1 MDITYDTGAL
11 IAADRNDRT
20 FWARHAA
27 ALKRGYSI
35 TVPAPVV
42 AQAWRT
48 DKQVPLA
55 RLLNGCLIEP
65 LTPEQARRVGALA
78 AATGVA
84 DVVDLTVAEGAL
96 RRGDIVWTS
105 DPDDILRAG
114 LGRLHVEL
122 V

>member
-1 MDITYDTGAL
+1 MA
-11 IAADRNDRT
+11 RPNDRQGP
-20 FWARHAA
+20 AI
-27 ALKRGYSI
+27 RGL
-35 TVPAPVV
+35 
-42 AQAWRT
+42 R
-48 DKQVPLA
+48 
-55 RLLNGCLIEP
+55 LIEP
-65 LTPEQARRVGALA
+65 LTLEQARRVGALA

-122 V
+122 VRTRAPPWW

>member
-11 IAADRNDRT
+11 IAADRNNRT

-65 LTPEQARRVGALA
+65 LTPEQARRVGALT

-84 DVVDLTVAEGAL
+84 DVVDLTVAEGIAD
-96 RRGDIVWTS
+96 RA
-105 DPDDILRAG
+105 DPRSN
-114 LGRLHVEL
+114 RL
-122 V
+122 

>member
-20 FWARHAA
+20 FWARHAG
-27 ALKRGYSI
+27 ALKRGYLI

-48 DKQVPLA
+48 HTQMLVA
-55 RLLNGCLIEP
+55 RLLNGCLIES
-65 LTPEQARRVGALA
+65 LTPEQARRVGVLA
-78 AATGVA
+78 ASTGVA
-84 DVVDLTVAEGAL
+84 DIVDLTVAEGAL

-105 DPDDILRAG
+105 DPDDISRAG
-114 LGRLHVEL
+114 LGRLHVERI
-122 V
+122 

>member
-27 ALKRGYSI
+27 ALKRGYCI
-35 TVPAPVV
+35 TLPAPVV

-48 DKQVPLA
+48 NKQVPLA
-55 RLLNGCLIEP
+55 RLVNGCLIEP
-65 LTPEQARRVGALA
+65 LTLDQARRVGALA

-105 DPDDILRAG
+105 DPDDTLRAG